1 MLYEVNITRTST
13 ATLTIRVEA
22 DDPDSAREVALEL
35 APNRDF
41 SGCVVEY
48 DFDAD
53 GAVEV
58 KDDNAP
64 DCADETL
71 PEGYDVADETVG
83 KVNLAWE
90 EAMRPDL
97 GDGTCTLCPA
107 LFPGVCD
114 ETIDAGWLP
123 SYFVDDDEC
132 SGPVCPNCA
141 AQFIVIDPR
150 MASPS

>member
-1 MLYEVNITRTST
+1 MPVRW
-13 ATLTIRVEA
+13 TLQ
-22 DDPDSAREVALEL
+22 L
-35 APNRDF
+35 AANQDF

-58 KDDNAP
+58 KNDK
-64 DCADETL
+64 CRTRSDETL

-97 GDGTCTLCPA
+97 GDGTRASVSRPIPRRLRRNHRRRLA
-107 LFPGVCD
+107 SILF
-114 ETIDAGWLP
+114 
-123 SYFVDDDEC
+123 
-132 SGPVCPNCA
+132 
-141 AQFIVIDPR
+141 R
-150 MASPS
+150 R